1 MIIVAVVQSLS
12 HVPLLRP
19 HGLPPA
25 GQAILSFTIS
35 QSLLKFMSTG
45 SVMLSNLSHPLLP
58 TSPPA
63 LNLSQHQ
70 DCTQLTLQLHFL
82 PLDSW
87 LLHPALTAP
96 FLLLK
101 CAKLILTPGS
111 STPALSSSW
120 ELCPQVPSWL
130 SSSLPLCTFLPFT
143 LLWVFPW
150 PPCSTQGHCL
160 PVSSFYLFFF
170 SAFIVVW
177 NPMHYLFTGIS
188 LIKKKP
194 QHKKV
199 DVCICTAESLHCPPK
214 TITALFA
221 NLLHPNSK

>member
-82 PLDSW
+82 PLDS
-87 LLHPALTAP
+87 
-96 FLLLK
+96 
-101 CAKLILTPGS
+101 
-111 STPALSSSW
+111 
-120 ELCPQVPSWL
+120 
-130 SSSLPLCTFLPFT
+130 
-143 LLWVFPW
+143 
-150 PPCSTQGHCL
+150 
-160 PVSSFYLFFF
+160 
-170 SAFIVVW
+170 
-177 NPMHYLFTGIS
+177 
-188 LIKKKP
+188 
-194 QHKKV
+194 
-199 DVCICTAESLHCPPK
+199 
-214 TITALFA
+214 
-221 NLLHPNSK
+221 